1 MRELFN
7 DQVIAKGESAT
18 DWGEPIHSPNALA
31 RLALS
36 RKLEGR
42 IVLFEKEFDQTS
54 VVWRL
59 SHDSLFGWRS
69 NIFEEAIES
78 IKEMLRSAVNQS
90 D

>member
-7 DQVIAKGESAT
+7 EQVIARGETST
-18 DWGEPIHSPNALA
+18 DWGETVHSPNALA

-42 IVLFEKEFDQTS
+42 IVLFEKEFIQTS
-54 VVWRL
+54 SVSQL
-59 SHDSLFGWRS
+59 AHDSLFGWRS
-69 NIFEEAIES
+69 NTFEEAIES
-78 IKEMLRSAVNQS
+78 IKSLLRSAVNLS

>member
-7 DQVIAKGESAT
+7 EQVIAKGETAT

-42 IVLFEKEFDQTS
+42 IVPFESEIDQTS
-54 VVWRL
+54 SVWHL
-59 SHDSLFGWRS
+59 AHDSLFGWRS
-69 NIFEEAIES
+69 NIFEDAIES
-78 IKEMLRSAVNQS
+78 VKSMIRAAVSQGE
-90 D
+90 